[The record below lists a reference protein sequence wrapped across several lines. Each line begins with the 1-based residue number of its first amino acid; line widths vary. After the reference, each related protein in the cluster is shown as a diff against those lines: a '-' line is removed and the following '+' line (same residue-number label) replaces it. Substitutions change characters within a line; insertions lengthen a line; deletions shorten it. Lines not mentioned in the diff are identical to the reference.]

1 MPRAASVIALGLACG
16 FAFAQPPSDPALLI
30 PQAAPEL
37 DYVAVPN
44 TFDLPAGIK
53 MGAPASI
60 AFDSRKHLFVLNRG
74 PQPLMEFDEESK
86 IHSSIRRSLSD
97 ARMVFGWMPT
107 GNFWVTDVGA
117 HSVEELDSEGKVLAD
132 AGNQGAGRRVE

>member
-1 MPRAASVIALGLACG
+1 MPKAAFVFALCLACG
-16 FAFAQPPSDPALLI
+16 FTFAQPPSDPALLI

-53 MGAPASI
+53 MGAPASV

-74 PQPLMEFDEESK
+74 PQPLMEFDEDQK
-86 IHSSIRRSLSD
+86 FIRAFGEPSD
-97 ARMVFGWMPT
+97 AHMVFAWITMGISGLPT
-107 GNFWVTDVGA
+107 SARTSWRSSTPRARSF
-117 HSVEELDSEGKVLAD
+117 
-132 AGNQGAGRRVE
+132 